1 LTLSCF
7 LKLKEIIMNTDT
19 LTGAATNASGKF
31 KEALG
36 GAIGDKSLQS
46 EGVADQLGGTI
57 QNTVGQAKDVVE
69 KNIRPLLD
77 YVRQFSKERPF
88 TAAAVAGVL
97 GIALIN
103 TLRGK

>member
-1 LTLSCF
+1 
-7 LKLKEIIMNTDT
+7 MNTDT
-19 LTGAATNASGKF
+19 LAGAAPDLGGKA

-36 GAIGDKSLQS
+36 TATGYKAIKS
-46 EGVADQLGGTI
+46 EGVADQLGGTV
-57 QNTVGQAKDVVE
+57 QKTVGQAKDVVE
-69 KNIRPLLD
+69 DNIRPLVD
-77 YVRQFSKERPF
+77 YVRQVSKERPF

>member
-1 LTLSCF
+1 MNTETLS
-7 LKLKEIIMNTDT
+7 
-19 LTGAATNASGKF
+19 GAATDVSGKV
-31 KEALG
+31 KETLG

-46 EGVADQLGGTI
+46 EGAVDQLTGTV
-57 QNTVGQAKDVVE
+57 QKTVGQAKDVVE
-69 KNIRPLLD
+69 ENIRPLVD

-97 GIALIN
+97 GIAVIN

>member
-1 LTLSCF
+1 MNSDTITGTTSDLGG
-7 LKLKEIIMNTDT
+7 KLKE
-19 LTGAATNASGKF
+19 G
-31 KEALG
+31 LG
-36 GAIGDKSLQS
+36 NAIGDKSLQT
-46 EGVADQLGGTI
+46 EGAADQLSGTV
-57 QNTVGQAKDVVE
+57 QKTYGQAKDAVE
-69 KNIRPLLD
+69 ENIRPVID

>member
-1 LTLSCF
+1 
-7 LKLKEIIMNTDT
+7 MNTDT
-19 LTGAATNASGKF
+19 LSGAATDTSGKI
-31 KEALG
+31 KETLG

-46 EGVADQLGGTI
+46 EGAVDQLTGTV
-57 QNTVGQAKDVVE
+57 QKTVGQAKDAVE
-69 KNIRPLLD
+69 ENIRPLVD

>member
-1 LTLSCF
+1 
-7 LKLKEIIMNTDT
+7 MNTDT
-19 LTGAATNASGKF
+19 LAGTTSNIGGKL
-31 KEALG
+31 KESLG
-36 GAIGDKSLQS
+36 SAIGDKSLQS
-46 EGVADQLGGTI
+46 EGAADQVSGTV
-57 QNTVGQAKDVVE
+57 QKTVGQAKDAVE
-69 KNIRPLLD
+69 EGIRPVID

>member
-1 LTLSCF
+1 
-7 LKLKEIIMNTDT
+7 MNTDT
-19 LTGAATNASGKF
+19 LAGAATDFGGKA
-31 KEALG
+31 KEALST
-36 GAIGDKSLQS
+36 ATGDTSLKS
-46 EGVADQLGGTI
+46 EGVADQLGGTV
-57 QNTVGQAKDVVE
+57 QKTVGQAKDVVE
-69 KNIRPLLD
+69 DNIRPLVD

>member
-1 LTLSCF
+1 
-7 LKLKEIIMNTDT
+7 MNTDT
-19 LTGAATNASGKF
+19 LSGAATDTSGKI
-31 KEALG
+31 KETLG

-46 EGVADQLGGTI
+46 EGAADQLSGTV
-57 QNTVGQAKDVVE
+57 QKTVGQAKDVVE
-69 KNIRPLLD
+69 ENIRPLVD